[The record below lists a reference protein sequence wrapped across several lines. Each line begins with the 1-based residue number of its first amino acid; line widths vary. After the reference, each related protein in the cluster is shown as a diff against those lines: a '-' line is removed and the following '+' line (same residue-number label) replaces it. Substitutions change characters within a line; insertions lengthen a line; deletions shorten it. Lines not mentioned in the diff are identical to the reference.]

1 MSLRCI
7 VVTPEKTEL
16 DCEANA
22 INLPMFDGALGV
34 LPGRAPMIGRLGYG
48 TLLLETAA
56 GPQKYF
62 VDGGFAQVE
71 DNVVNLLTER
81 AIPVD
86 MLDVGESE
94 KVLFEALELPG
105 NTPELAAIKATAV
118 LRARCQLRSAR

>member
-94 KVLFEALELPG
+94 KVLFEALELPS

>member
-22 INLPMFDGALGV
+22 INLPMFDGSLGV
-34 LPGRAPMIGRLGYG
+34 L
-48 TLLLETAA
+48 A

-81 AIPVD
+81 ALPVD

-94 KVLFEALELPG
+94 KVLVEALELPS